1 MSVIKGSALVLSVV
15 LTGALV
21 SASSPESSSGAT
33 ATPAIRLKTISS
45 RVTSKGTS
53 LVIEATEPVP
63 YVATRPDPLTLL
75 IDFRNVAA
83 DAVISSV
90 APDEKSAI
98 ESVAVEQA
106 SDAAGR
112 RAIADWVD
120 RIRSKVRSNVIEP
133 PDLPGNPECVFEV
146 ILLPTYEVLEVRLKR
161 SSGNRAYDDAVQ
173 RAILKSSP
181 LPRPDRADVFQR
193 TLELRVRP
201 RD

>member
-1 MSVIKGSALVLSVV
+1 KGSALVLSVV

-21 SASSPESSSGAT
+21 SASSPESSSDTA

-53 LVIEATEPVP
+53 LVIGATEPVP

-98 ESVAVEQA
+98 ESVAIEQ
-106 SDAAGR
+106 
-112 RAIADWVD
+112 
-120 RIRSKVRSNVIEP
+120 
-133 PDLPGNPECVFEV
+133 
-146 ILLPTYEVLEVRLKR
+146 
-161 SSGNRAYDDAVQ
+161 VQ
-173 RAILKSSP
+173 AQ
-181 LPRPDRADVFQR
+181 A
-193 TLELRVRP
+193 EA
-201 RD
+201 